1 MATID
6 AASVKKLRELT
17 SAGIMDC
24 KAALTEA
31 GGDFDRAVAILREKD
46 TKITTKLEGRQAS
59 EGLVG
64 VYLNEDATLGGIV
77 EVNCETDFV
86 ARNEAFV
93 QLAADLAYQAAYTG
107 GVSKEDFLKAAFIK
121 DESKTVEDIIK
132 EAVGTLRENIQ
143 LSRFAAVTAS
153 AGIVGSYVHSDG
165 KKGAIVVAEG
175 EATDAVKDAA
185 KAAAMQAVALRAP
198 YLNRDE
204 VPAEVIEAEKEI
216 YRKQGLEEGKPEA
229 MLDKIAEGRI
239 NKYFKENT
247 LVEQAFIRD
256 DKKSV
261 QQFAKEAGATIV
273 GFVRYEVGQAS

>member
-6 AASVKKLRELT
+6 AASVKKLREMT

-64 VYLNEDATLGGIV
+64 IFVNEDSTLGGIV

-93 QLAADLAYQAAYTG
+93 ALAADLAYQAAFTG
-107 GVSKEDFLKAAFIK
+107 GVTKEEFLAAKFIK
-121 DESKTVEDIIK
+121 EETKTVEDLIK

-143 LSRFAAVTAS
+143 LNRFAAVTADS
-153 AGIVGSYVHSDG
+153 GVVGSYVHSDG
-165 KKGAIVVAEG
+165 KKGALVVTEG
-175 EATDAVKDAA
+175 GSSDAIKGAA
-185 KAAAMQAVALRAP
+185 KDAAMQAVALRAP
-198 YLNRDE
+198 YLNRDK

-247 LVEQAFIRD
+247 LVEQAFIKD

-261 QQFAKEAGATIV
+261 QQVAKEAGATIV
-273 GFVRYEVGQAS
+273 GFVRFEVGQS